1 MEGEVTMHPVEQNP
15 FVAAFQR
22 ARARTEAI
30 AALVHEDAYLARPI
44 PVRLPFVFYDGHLSA
59 FNWNALFR
67 KTLGVPS
74 FNPAFDARF
83 GRGIDPEAPGAGAP
97 GADWPSRSEV
107 QAYKREVNARLMAF
121 LEGFDPQ
128 APPHP
133 WLADG
138 RVLHIML
145 EHELMHQETLL
156 YMVHQLPAS
165 LKKPPSAPG
174 AGPLAA
180 SPSAAAS
187 ERPREVAILAGPACL
202 GVHAGDVPFAWD
214 NERPCHL
221 VDVPAFRIDATP
233 CTNGRF
239 MEFVEAGGYRRPE
252 FWAPAAWERLQRAP
266 QTHPRFWR
274 QTDQGW
280 VFHGLFEDLPLPLD
294 WPVLVSQAEA
304 EAYARFKGKRL
315 PTEAEWHR
323 AAFGDD
329 MARPYPWGWEAPTPE
344 HGNFDFQRFS
354 PAPVGT
360 HPKGATPLGVHD
372 LLGNG
377 WEWTCTPFA
386 PFEGFEADPRYPGYS
401 ADFFDGK
408 HVVMKGGSWATDA
421 KLLRRSFRN
430 WFYDHYPYAY
440 ATFRC
445 VSPPD

>member
-1 MEGEVTMHPVEQNP
+1 MQENEPYP
-15 FVAAFQR
+15 FVEAFGR
-22 ARARTEAI
+22 VRARTEAI
-30 AALVHEDAYLARPI
+30 AAMVHPDAYRARPI
-44 PVRLPFVFYDGHLSA
+44 PLRLPFVFYDGHLSA
-59 FNWNALFR
+59 FNWNTLFR

-83 GRGIDPEAPGAGAP
+83 GRGIDPEAQGAGAQ
-97 GADWPSRSEV
+97 GADPGEAGWPSRAEI
-107 QAYKREVNARLMAF
+107 QAYKLEVDARLLAF
-121 LEGFDPQ
+121 LEDFDPRR
-128 APPHP
+128 PPHP
-133 WLADG
+133 WLSEG

-156 YMVHQLPAS
+156 YMVHQLPAEH
-165 LKKPPSAPG
+165 KIPPSGWGTGPRTAESG
-174 AGPLAA
+174 AATTGESL
-180 SPSAAAS
+180 S
-187 ERPREVAILAGPACL
+187 VAIPVGPACL
-202 GVHAGDVPFAWD
+202 GIHSSDVPFAWD

-221 VDVPAFRIDATP
+221 VDVPAFAIDATP
-233 CTNGRF
+233 CTNGQF
-239 MEFVEAGGYRRPE
+239 LEFVEAGGYQRPE
-252 FWAPAAWERLQRAP
+252 FWRPAAWERLPRESSA
-266 QTHPRFWR
+266 HPHFWR
-274 QTDQGW
+274 QSDSGW
-280 VFHGLFEDLPLPLD
+280 VFRGLFGDLPLPLD

-315 PTEAEWHR
+315 PTEAEWQR

-329 MARPYPWGWEAPTPE
+329 MVRPYPWGWEAPTPE
-344 HGNFDFQRFS
+344 HGNFDFQQLS

-360 HPKGATPLGVHD
+360 HPRGATPLGVHD

-386 PFEGFEADPRYPGYS
+386 PFEGFEADPSYPGYS

-430 WFYDHYPYAY
+430 WFYGHYPYAY

-445 VSPPD
+445 VTSG